1 MVVVV
6 VVMGVVVGSSV
17 GVGVVMG
24 SSVGGGVVMG
34 FLRLLLEPDADTTGR
49 VQYCRV
55 KISTAIT
62 LVPVRCSKLRGT
74 MTRWWKV

>member
-1 MVVVV
+1 MDGVGDGVGD
-6 VVMGVVVGSSV
+6 GVVVS
-17 GVGVVMG
+17 
-24 SSVGGGVVMG
+24 GGVVMG
-34 FLRLLLEPDADTTGR
+34 FLRLLFEPDADTTGR